1 MREEPIVSNDENERE
16 REKEWFVVHTFSGYE
31 NSVKRALEERIKG
44 KPFEDQFGE
53 ILVPSEQVT
62 ERRGKRNIKTS
73 RKFFPGYI
81 FVSMEL
87 TKESWHVV
95 KNTPKVTGFLGDP
108 NPKPIRQAEMNR
120 MLGHTTGQLE
130 PSPEAPPAPEVHY
143 KVGDQVRVRSGA
155 FANFAGEVEEV
166 NNDKQKIWLSVSIF
180 GRPTRVEVDF
190 AEVELSQS

>member
-1 MREEPIVSNDENERE
+1 VSNEEHEHEHEHERQ
-16 REKEWFVVHTFSGYE
+16 KEWFVVHTFSGYE

-81 FVSMEL
+81 FVNMEL

-108 NPKPIRQAEMNR
+108 NPKPIRQAEMSR
-120 MLGHTTGQLE
+120 MLGSTTGHPE
-130 PSPEAPPAPEVHY
+130 VSPEAPVAPEVHY

-155 FANFAGEVEEV
+155 FANFSGEVEEV

-190 AEVELSQS
+190 AEVELASHP

>member
-1 MREEPIVSNDENERE
+1 MPD
-16 REKEWFVVHTFSGYE
+16 EKEWFVVHTFSGYE

-44 KPFEDQFGE
+44 KPWEDQFGE

-62 ERRGKRNIKTS
+62 ERRGKRNIKTT

-81 FVSMEL
+81 FVNMEL

-108 NPKPIRQAEMNR
+108 KPKPVRQSEMNR
-120 MLGHTTGQLE
+120 MLGHTTGQTDVGLDE
-130 PSPEAPPAPEVHY
+130 VAAPVPEITY
-143 KVGDQVRVRSGA
+143 SVGDNVRVKSGA
-155 FANFAGEVEEV
+155 FANFSGEVEEV
-166 NNDKQKIWLSVSIF
+166 NQDKQKIWLSVSIF

-190 AEVELSQS
+190 TEVEPSSAS